1 MGLVGTNGAGKST
14 LLKVISRILKPYK
27 GTVDVKGSVAAL
39 IELGAG
45 IDPNMTA
52 RRIFSS
58 TERFSATKRI
68 LYRKKFDEI
77 VEFSPSFRTS
87 LIRP

>member
-1 MGLVGTNGAGKST
+1 MIGTNGCRENPT

-52 RRIFSS
+52 RENIFLNG
-58 TERFSATKRI
+58 TLLGYKKGF
-68 LYRKKFDEI
+68 LYREKFDEI
-77 VEFSPSFRTS
+77 V
-87 LIRP
+87 